1 MGQIVVEPHISDY
14 GAREIKELIRKYT
27 WRAFFVTNSVFLL
40 LFLGYYVYGEIVNSG
55 DYAPP
60 LAPLALGITE
70 LTDLNEPPP
79 PPDDLAAPPPPPP
92 QVMVQGGPPQRA
104 GTPIPI
110 PDAEIAPD
118 LKEFASMDVM
128 SRASAEGGDGIDL
141 GGFSD
146 KINFAEQDLDVKA
159 REEELP
165 AEGEFI
171 PVEKQPGVDIGKLQ
185 KLVEYP
191 DLARRS
197 GVEGKVTVN
206 VLVSKTGEVLKSKV
220 IHSDSQLLDPAALA
234 AIKKYG
240 KFTPAIQNKQPVACW
255 LSVPIIFKLR

>member
-1 MGQIVVEPHISDY
+1 MGQSVVEPNISDY

-27 WRAFFVTNSVFLL
+27 WRAFIVTNSIF
-40 LFLGYYVYGEIVNSG
+40 
-55 DYAPP
+55 
-60 LAPLALGITE
+60 LALFFSFFIYTQVADIE
-70 LTDLNEPPP
+70 KTDLVAPIAFSSIDIIDLNEPPP
-79 PPDDLAAPPPPPP
+79 QEDMAAPPPPPP

-146 KINFAEQDLDVKA
+146 KIKFADKDLDVKA
-159 REEELP
+159 RDQELP
-165 AEGEFI
+165 SPDDFI

-197 GVEGKVTVN
+197 GVEGRVIVK
-206 VLVSKTGEVLKSKV
+206 VLVDKSGEIIKRK
-220 IHSDSQLLDPAALA
+220 IEYSDSQLLDQAALD
-234 AIKKYG
+234 AINKYG
-240 KFTPAIQNKQPVACW
+240 RFTPAIQNKEPVACW
-255 LSVPIIFKLR
+255 LSVPITFKLR

>member
-1 MGQIVVEPHISDY
+1 MAQQTVVQPNISDY
-14 GAREIKELIRKYT
+14 GAREIKDFIRKYT
-27 WRAFFVTNSVFLL
+27 WRAFIVTNSILL
-40 LFLGYYVYGEIVNSG
+40 ALMLGIYIYSEIMDAAS
-55 DYAPP
+55 YAPP
-60 LAPLALGITE
+60 LAPLATGITE
-70 LTDLNEPPP
+70 LTELNEPPP
-79 PPDDLAAPPPPPP
+79 PDDAAAPPPPPP

-146 KINFAEQDLDVKA
+146 KIDFADKDIDVKA
-159 REEELP
+159 REDELP
-165 AEGEFI
+165 SPDDFI
-171 PVEKQPGVDIGKLQ
+171 PVEKQPVVDIGKLQ

-197 GVEGKVTVN
+197 GVEGRVIVK
-206 VLVSKTGEVLKSKV
+206 VLVDKTGDILKKK
-220 IHSDSQLLDPAALA
+220 IEYSDSQLLDQAALD
-234 AIKKYG
+234 AISKYG

-255 LSVPIIFKLR
+255 LSVPITFKLR

>member
-1 MGQIVVEPHISDY
+1 MGQLVVQPNVSDY
-14 GAREIKELIRKYT
+14 GAREIKDLIRKYT
-27 WRAFFVTNSVFLL
+27 WRAFWLTNSIFIG
-40 LFLGYYVYGEIVNSG
+40 LFLALYLYNEYSNSAS
-55 DYAPP
+55 YAPP

-79 PPDDLAAPPPPPP
+79 QEDMAAPPPPPP
-92 QVMVQGGPPQRA
+92 QVMIQGGPPQRA

-146 KINFAEQDLDVKA
+146 KIKFADKDLDVKV
-159 REEELP
+159 REQELP
-165 AEGEFI
+165 SPDDFI

-197 GVEGKVTVN
+197 GVEGRVIVK
-206 VLVSKTGEVLKSKV
+206 VLVDKTGEIIKRK
-220 IHSDSQLLDPAALA
+220 IEYSDSQLLDQAALD
-234 AIKKYG
+234 AINKYG
-240 KFTPAIQNKQPVACW
+240 RFTPAIQNKEPVACW
-255 LSVPIIFKLR
+255 LSVPITFKLR